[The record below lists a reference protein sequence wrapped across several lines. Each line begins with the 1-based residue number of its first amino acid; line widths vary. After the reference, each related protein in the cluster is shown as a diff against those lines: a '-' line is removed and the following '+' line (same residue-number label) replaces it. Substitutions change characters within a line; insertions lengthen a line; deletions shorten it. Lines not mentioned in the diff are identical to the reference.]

1 MGEIITLKEN
11 REFKRMYSR
20 GKSFVSPIV
29 VTYAM
34 RNRKNIVRIGITTS
48 KKVGNAVLRN
58 RARRII
64 LSAFRKISPDLKLGY
79 DFVFVARAKTPFAKS
94 DDIFK
99 YMKVHFK
106 KLGVLNEKKWEF
118 IKYFFFKEI
127 YYKLY
132 KILSEENIC

>member
-11 REFKRMYSR
+11 REFKRIYSR

-34 RNRKNIVRIGITTS
+34 RNHKNIVRIGITTS

-64 LSAFRKISPDLKLGY
+64 LSAFRKMFPDVKLGY
-79 DFVFVARAKTPFAKS
+79 DFVFVARSKTPFVKS
-94 DDIFK
+94 GDIFK

-106 KLGVLNEKKWEF
+106 RLGVLNEKK
-118 IKYFFFKEI
+118 
-127 YYKLY
+127 
-132 KILSEENIC
+132 